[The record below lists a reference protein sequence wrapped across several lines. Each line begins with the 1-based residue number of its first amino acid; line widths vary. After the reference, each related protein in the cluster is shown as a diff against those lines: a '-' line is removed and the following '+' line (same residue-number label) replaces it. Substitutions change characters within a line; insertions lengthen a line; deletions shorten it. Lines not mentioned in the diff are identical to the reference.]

1 MAGLTIADVYTSGTI
16 VSAGGANRGAAN
28 VVEAGQPVS
37 RLSLLAWLALV
48 GALIVGRVLWEM
60 SE

>member
-1 MAGLTIADVYTSGTI
+1 MAGLTISDIYTSGTV
-16 VSAGGANRGAAN
+16 VSAGGANRQAAN

-37 RLSLLAWLALV
+37 RLSLLTWVAMVA
-48 GALIVGRVLWEM
+48 ALIAVRVLWDM